1 MLPQNWNHGH
11 VGDLIMKDTNVIIDH
26 LLDLQDSDMVTAV
39 IMEIVSKKTKS
50 QAVIL
55 EYSIGVSFG
64 FLVY

>member
-1 MLPQNWNHGH
+1 MLPQNWSHGH

-39 IMEIVSKKTKS
+39 IMEIVSKKTKTR
-50 QAVIL
+50 AVIL
-55 EYSIGVSFG
+55 DYSIGVSFE

>member
-1 MLPQNWNHGH
+1 MLPQNWSHGH

-26 LLDLQDSDMVTAV
+26 LPDLQDSDMVTAV
-39 IMEIVSKKTKS
+39 IMEIVSKKTKP

-55 EYSIGVSFG
+55 YYSIGVSFG